1 MAISS
6 LFKDRLSDQK
16 RLKRENFASW
26 SNLTIADRARQLC
39 AIAPDTVTHVDADI
53 YLTVNQALQQAESL
67 AQSLWQQ
74 DFREGDVFTKNFINN
89 TITRFPSNGERSFDK
104 YNYGTKTA
112 ISYSANKNDVFNFGF
127 FIGKKFQARR
137 ADIIYN
143 NSTSNLSTDALLSQ
157 NAYFNSN
164 VQTKEGTFTLKFPC
178 SSETAT
184 VVVFFTFTDTPASG
198 IPVC

>member
-67 AQSLWQQ
+67 AQSLWQK
-74 DFREGDVFTKNFINN
+74 DFREGDVLAFITPNWHEAVVINLAACLLGLVICPIVPIYRDHEVQLILADSQAKGISRFQLSSDDAKTSVKVAEFT
-89 TITRFPSNGERSFDK
+89 
-104 YNYGTKTA
+104 
-112 ISYSANKNDVFNFGF
+112 
-127 FIGKKFQARR
+127 ARLDR
-137 ADIIYN
+137 AW
-143 NSTSNLSTDALLSQ
+143 
-157 NAYFNSN
+157 
-164 VQTKEGTFTLKFPC
+164 EGYILR
-178 SSETAT
+178 
-184 VVVFFTFTDTPASG
+184 
-198 IPVC
+198 